1 MYSIGQFAKKTGV
14 TVRALRYY
22 DELGLLKPSHISQ
35 SGRRY
40 YNDEDL
46 VILQNIVTFKLL
58 GYSLEHIQEVL
69 ASTGGDLQKS
79 LQRQKL
85 ELQLKKEQLEKT
97 LATLDHA
104 LTLTEKKQNID
115 TSIFLS
121 LIHSAL
127 IQDEQKQYLKTVL
140 PEPLVN
146 ELFDVT
152 PEELV
157 EHSIHFMEY
166 AEKLRNAFVRKLDDA
181 EVFPLIEQM
190 FSIVPTDLIERTI
203 ESSSHL
209 TDETGLDDS
218 LFPSPFTKQEEEWI
232 VSLIEKM
239 ELFGGRKDNDEK

>member
-22 DELGLLKPSHISQ
+22 DELGLLKSTHISE

-40 YNDEDL
+40 YSDEDL

-69 ASTGGDLQKS
+69 ASTEGNLQQS
-79 LQRQKL
+79 LQRQKR

-97 LATLDHA
+97 LVTLDHA
-104 LTLTEKKQNID
+104 LTLAERKQNID

-121 LIHSAL
+121 LIHGSL

-152 PEELV
+152 PDELV
-157 EHSIHFMEY
+157 QQSIHFMEY
-166 AEKLRNAFVRKLDDA
+166 AEKLRDAYIRKLADE
-181 EVFPLIEQM
+181 EVFLLIEQM
-190 FSIVPTDLIERTI
+190 FSIVPTDLMERTI
-203 ESSSHL
+203 ESSAQL
-209 TDETGLDDS
+209 ADDVNLDDS

-232 VSLIEKM
+232 LSKIEKM
-239 ELFGGRKDNDEK
+239 QLFGGRKGDDEA